1 MCYFFNFI
9 LCLVFNEV
17 IILNFWNLDYN
28 TRKRI
33 SERVTI
39 ETIETNDAQ
48 NMMEL
53 SVDTDNEDKD
63 RDSSL

>member
-1 MCYFFNFI
+1 M
-9 LCLVFNEV
+9 

-63 RDSSL
+63 RDSS